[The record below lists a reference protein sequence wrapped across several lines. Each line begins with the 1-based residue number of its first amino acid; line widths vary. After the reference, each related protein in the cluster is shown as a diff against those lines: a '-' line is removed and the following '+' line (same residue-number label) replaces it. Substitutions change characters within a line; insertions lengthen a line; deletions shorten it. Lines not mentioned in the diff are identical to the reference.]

1 MNQNFEDGLKDL
13 HQILQVENVNTAIR
27 IGDVYSLLIEF
38 NANKKQWK
46 QAYSVLQ
53 EMRVSIPESSI
64 RYYVNPNLLAVIHR
78 ELGIEYRIPSA
89 KPGNTFSSKQNEEND
104 EEDDDDIRDNVGY
117 GTYED

>member
-27 IGDVYSLLIEF
+27 IGDVFSLLIEF
-38 NANKKQWK
+38 NANKNQWK
-46 QAYSVLQ
+46 QAYNVLQ

-78 ELGIEYRIPSA
+78 ELGIEYTMPSA
-89 KPGNTFSSKQNEEND
+89 QPINTFSKKIEAND
-104 EEDDDDIRDNVGY
+104 EEEDNDDIRDNVGY